1 MSHTATIHPSGM
13 TPNAKI
19 PIRTTY
25 AAASCRSVA
34 KIACKDVEK
43 CDPRDARALRVGFS
57 LILGLGKCKNSLT
70 LLGVLAIFL
79 LFFRECAADLLSR
92 ESALTFKGSVSF
104 NT

>member
-57 LILGLGKCKNSLT
+57 LILGLANT
-70 LLGVLAIFL
+70 NLL
-79 LFFRECAADLLSR
+79 
-92 ESALTFKGSVSF
+92 
-104 NT
+104 

>member
-57 LILGLGKCKNSLT
+57 LILGLVCSNCLVSGCHP
-70 LLGVLAIFL
+70 LL
-79 LFFRECAADLLSR
+79 RDL
-92 ESALTFKGSVSF
+92 EF
-104 NT
+104 